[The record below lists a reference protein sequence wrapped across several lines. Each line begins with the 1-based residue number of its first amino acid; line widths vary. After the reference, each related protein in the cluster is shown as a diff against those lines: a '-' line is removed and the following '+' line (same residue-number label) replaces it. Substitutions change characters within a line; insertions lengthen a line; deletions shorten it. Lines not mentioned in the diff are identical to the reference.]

1 MVKVADGDTITILD
15 ASNTQH
21 KIRFHGIDAP
31 ESRQAFGQK
40 AKQHLSSLV
49 FGKDVAVKVHDTD
62 RYGRTVGKVFIDGRD
77 INLEMLKPGCACHYK
92 HFDNSPDYAAA
103 GSEARAAK
111 RGLWSA
117 PHPINPYDFRKAKRN
132 GRNGKN

>member
-1 MVKVADGDTITILD
+1 MICERGFGCGEQESQGLSPRVPKLWKLWGQALRV
-15 ASNTQH
+15 
-21 KIRFHGIDAP
+21 P
-31 ESRQAFGQK
+31 EKGAAACLHRRG
-40 AKQHLSSLV
+40 
-49 FGKDVAVKVHDTD
+49 
-62 RYGRTVGKVFIDGRD
+62 
-77 INLEMLKPGCACHYK
+77 INLEMLKPGCACHYT